1 MRLCVL
7 FPHVFVTLSEGYSIP
22 SRPGVLREKIVNA
35 LFEGYPEKAIHLWR
49 GYEMHYPANLFP
61 SQLNLIVS

>member
-35 LFEGYPEKAIHLWR
+35 LFEGYPEKAIHL
-49 GYEMHYPANLFP
+49 
-61 SQLNLIVS
+61 